1 MEVEILGYTLLAL
14 VTIIGFAVA
23 ISKMSKP
30 INDLLVVV
38 QELKDCIKQLKETNL
53 THNEKLERHRKEI
66 DGLKIKVKELETK
79 IDMYHGN

>member
-23 ISKMSKP
+23 ISKMTKP

-38 QELKDCIKQLKETNL
+38 
-53 THNEKLERHRKEI
+53 
-66 DGLKIKVKELETK
+66 
-79 IDMYHGN
+79 

>member
-1 MEVEILGYTLLAL
+1 
-14 VTIIGFAVA
+14 
-23 ISKMSKP
+23 MSKP

-53 THNEKLERHRKEI
+53 TQNEKLERHRKDI

-79 IDMYHGN
+79 INMYHGE